1 MDSIIN
7 QIVFL
12 IKQLVDAEKEYMID
26 GDLFPEINR
35 DDALNTRVVFCRQK
49 LLDTIAR
56 VKLDYN
62 NIIITNPSSEIKFY
76 QLFLCKKLESI
87 KQIILFED
95 SVIFKINEEIHL
107 FYKKVNKIFYKPYE
121 EDLYNSEDSMNSL
134 ISNTT
139 KNKRLNYPNKV
150 VRVLKGW
157 LERNILDPY
166 PSEDQKEEFCEKT
179 GLEMNQINNWFI
191 NARRRILPQLKR
203 NYEKYM

>member
-1 MDSIIN
+1 MDSTVN
-7 QIVFL
+7 QLVFL

-26 GDLFPEINR
+26 YGFFLELQKGDIFGSRLIYY
-35 DDALNTRVVFCRQK
+35 RQK
-49 LLDTIAR
+49 LLDTIQFVR
-56 VKLDYN
+56 YEYKNLN
-62 NIIITNPSSEIKFY
+62 LSNSNSEMKFY
-76 QLFLCKKLESI
+76 QLLMCKKFETI

-95 SVIFKINEEIHL
+95 SVLIKINEEIHN
-107 FYKKVNKIFYKPYE
+107 FYKKVNKIFYKPYD
-121 EDLYNSEDSMNSL
+121 EDFVNSEETVVTS
-134 ISNTT
+134 SNNN
-139 KNKRLNYPNKV
+139 KSKRLNYPNKV

-203 NYEKYM
+203 NYEKFM

>member
-1 MDSIIN
+1 MVNTIN

-12 IKQLVDAEKEYMID
+12 IKQIVDAEQEYMIGNGFSSNIHEED
-26 GDLFPEINR
+26 TFNNR
-35 DDALNTRVVFCRQK
+35 LIFCRQK
-49 LLDTIAR
+49 LID
-56 VKLDYN
+56 
-62 NIIITNPSSEIKFY
+62 IITYIKTEYENINVTICKTECKFY
-76 QLFLCKKLESI
+76 QIFLCKKLNYI
-87 KQIILFED
+87 KHLILFED
-95 SVIFKINEEIHL
+95 NLINKINEEIQL
-107 FYKKVNKIFYKPYE
+107 FYEKVNIIFYRSFK
-121 EDLYNSEDSMNSL
+121 EDNFNTEDTL
-134 ISNTT
+134 ISSTNNF

-203 NYEKYM
+203 NYEKYI